1 MTVRFD
7 LTDLRLFLHIVE
19 ASSITHGAARAGM
32 ALASASE
39 RVRAM
44 EDTLGTSLLER
55 GRRGVRVTPAG
66 SALAHHARVV
76 TLQLERMRGELSEYA
91 KGLRGH
97 VHLLAN
103 TTATE
108 EFLPATLGR
117 FLSAHPNV
125 DIDLE
130 ERSSREIVRAIAA
143 NLADIGVAGD
153 EAVPAAEVESFP
165 FAVDHLVLI
174 APHQHALSGRRTITF
189 RETLDYDY
197 VGLVAGHALQEV
209 LNDHAARAG
218 LHLRLRLR
226 LPGFDAVCRVVGSG
240 IGLAV
245 IPGAAARRCRR
256 SMPIRIIPLADVW
269 APRRL
274 RICVRNLRALPVPAQ
289 RLVAHLTANSATR

>member
-1 MTVRFD
+1 
-7 LTDLRLFLHIVE
+7 
-19 ASSITHGAARAGM
+19 
-32 ALASASE
+32 
-39 RVRAM
+39 M
-44 EDTLGTSLLER
+44 EDTLGTPLLER
-55 GRRGVRVTPAG
+55 GRRGIRATPAG

-76 TLQLERMRGELSEYA
+76 ALQLERMRGELSEYA

-117 FLSAHPNV
+117 FLAAHPNV

-153 EAVPAAEVESFP
+153 EAVPAAQVETFP

-174 APHQHALSGRRTITF
+174 APHRHALSGRRKITF

-197 VGLVAGHALQEV
+197 VGLVAGHALQQV

-218 LHLRLRLR
+218 RHLRLRVR

-245 IPGAAARRCRR
+245 IPAAAARRCRR
-256 SMPIRIIPLADVW
+256 SMPIRIIPLADAW

-274 RICVRNLRALPVPAQ
+274 TICVRNLRALPVHAQ
-289 RLVAHLTANSATR
+289 RLVAHLTADSAKH

>member
-1 MTVRFD
+1 M
-7 LTDLRLFLHIVE
+7 L
-19 ASSITHGAARAGM
+19 
-32 ALASASE
+32 
-39 RVRAM
+39 
-44 EDTLGTSLLER
+44 
-55 GRRGVRVTPAG
+55 
-66 SALAHHARVV
+66 

-153 EAVPAAEVESFP
+153 EAVPAAEVETFP

-174 APHQHALSGRRTITF
+174 APH
-189 RETLDYDY
+189 
-197 VGLVAGHALQEV
+197 
-209 LNDHAARAG
+209 
-218 LHLRLRLR
+218 
-226 LPGFDAVCRVVGSG
+226 
-240 IGLAV
+240 
-245 IPGAAARRCRR
+245 
-256 SMPIRIIPLADVW
+256 
-269 APRRL
+269 
-274 RICVRNLRALPVPAQ
+274 
-289 RLVAHLTANSATR
+289 